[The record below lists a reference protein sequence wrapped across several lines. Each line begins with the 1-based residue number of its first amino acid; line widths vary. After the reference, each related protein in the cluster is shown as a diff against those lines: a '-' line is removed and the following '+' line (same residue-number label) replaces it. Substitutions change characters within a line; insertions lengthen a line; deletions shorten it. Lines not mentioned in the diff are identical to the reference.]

1 MVPQSSPGGDVR
13 DVATFSL
20 SRQEQHMEPTQPV
33 YEQQSQSVYEEQP
46 GQPVQPVQPVA
57 SGQRVERVNRTYSA
71 GGYYWP
77 NNPADRAIRVVYLVL
92 GIVEAL
98 LAIRV
103 VLKLLAANPGA
114 GFSSFIYGITA
125 PFVAPFQGV
134 FPDPATNGSVLEV
147 SALLAMVVWALVA
160 WIIVRIIDMLR
171 QRQPTPTA

>member
-1 MVPQSSPGGDVR
+1 
-13 DVATFSL
+13 
-20 SRQEQHMEPTQPV
+20 MEPTQPV

-46 GQPVQPVQPVA
+46 AQPVQPGQPVA
-57 SGQRVERVNRTYSA
+57 PGQRVERVNRRYAS

-77 NNPADRAIRVVYLVL
+77 TNPADRAIRLVYLVL
-92 GIVEAL
+92 GVVEVL

-103 VLKLLAANPGA
+103 VMKLLAANPGA

-134 FPDPATNGSVLEV
+134 FPEPASNGSVLEI
-147 SALLAMVVWALVA
+147 SSLLAMVIWALVA